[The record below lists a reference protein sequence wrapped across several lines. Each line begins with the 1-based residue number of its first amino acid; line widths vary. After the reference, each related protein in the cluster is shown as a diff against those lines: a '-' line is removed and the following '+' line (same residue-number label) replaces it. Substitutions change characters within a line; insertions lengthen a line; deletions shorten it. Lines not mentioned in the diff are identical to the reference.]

1 MRVRETISIKSELE
15 RRLGEREDTVEGEER
30 MIIGKN
36 TMQTKTDVTNIR
48 HEGKTAVGGETM
60 RRKTD

>member
-48 HEGKTAVGGETM
+48 HEGKTAVEGETM